1 MESMEG
7 SDAIDL
13 LARHLIVFKFNP
25 TM

>member
-13 LARHLIVFKFNP
+13 LARHLIEFKLNP